1 MPTRTSHSPTAETSL
16 IKARSFARVKHL
28 KITSLFIR
36 LQGGTR
42 RSACGSSSTLRLT
55 PDLGFGRHAREKI
68 SSKAFALLFDLN
80 GMLIDSVYQHVLAWR
95 EALSEVESNLPFG
108 GFIGESALRT
118 PSLSATAFGI
128 CLPLGARGLREWEFY
143 PAVMGRIELE
153 RAGAYRVYQD
163 PYDLLK
169 HLDELGVRTP
179 A

>member
-1 MPTRTSHSPTAETSL
+1 MVAPVLS
-16 IKARSFARVKHL
+16 V
-28 KITSLFIR
+28 
-36 LQGGTR
+36 
-42 RSACGSSSTLRLT
+42 C

-108 GFIGESALRT
+108 GFIGESALRA